1 MEEGLEENQ
10 ELGEEEYAAGV
21 LGEEEEYM
29 DEEAAAAAAGEGEGT
44 AAVKEEPA
52 DGEKEGKK
60 AVAASDGKATVRRR
74 YGMTLFGDSSVS
86 DPYSF

>member
-10 ELGEEEYAAGV
+10 ELGGEEEYAAGV
-21 LGEEEEYM
+21 LGEEEEEYM
-29 DEEAAAAAAGEGEGT
+29 DEEAAAAAAAAGEGEGT

-60 AVAASDGKATVRRR
+60 AVAARDGKATVRRR
-74 YGMTLFGDSSVS
+74 YD
-86 DPYSF
+86 YAR

>member
-10 ELGEEEYAAGV
+10 ELGGEEENAAGV

-29 DEEAAAAAAGEGEGT
+29 DEEAAAAAAAVGEGEGT

-74 YGMTLFGDSSVS
+74 YDFAR
-86 DPYSF
+86 